1 MDIFTKRT
9 VFDKIPEQL
18 SDLAKEY
25 QLEEVEQI
33 EKGAVI
39 PEKELEMDIEERTVV
54 KYISAISVD
63 RDGDI
68 ILPDGG
74 QMDDYR
80 KHPTVLYAHRH
91 GADMFGGGEPTLPVG
106 KAVWIKADKFGV
118 KAKIKFAKNDLANA
132 IFEMYKDG
140 FPLASSIGFIPLEGV
155 RNDGSREWK
164 ETVKYVKTKYGMSTK
179 DINSAKQIFTKWY
192 LLEDSEVPVPANQ
205 DALALAFKN
214 GTFKCKSVDLLK
226 DLELE
231 DQKDKIKIE
240 ELEKALELAKERN
253 QEIVTGNEQI
263 TIEHENEIAELNML
277 NANLEEKMRIMKA
290 EKPKFTKKD
299 AQTLIKASNK
309 QFLDHIDKL
318 MGKV

>member
-1 MDIFTKRT
+1 MDILTKRT
-9 VFDKIPEQL
+9 VLDKIPEQL

-240 ELEKALELAKERN
+240 ELEVKVLELEAILEQRNLDNTTQEDTITELEAKIKKKTA
-253 QEIVTGNEQI
+253 EI
-263 TIEHENEIAELNML
+263 
-277 NANLEEKMRIMKA
+277 KRIKA

-309 QFLDHIDKL
+309 QFLDYIDVK